1 MSSLPSADV
10 LDPAQW
16 DRAARLFEAESLALL
31 GMPKDSP
38 LRLSVDAGVLVLP
51 TLAKLASVLGG
62 LQGAWQSGDQAS
74 APHPAP
80 THPTRLDALWRPQP
94 LDALP
99 APHTPPRPARI
110 CTSSCWQLPVEIELP
125 AKFRFHSIFTCPVSK
140 EVATAD
146 TPPLMLPCGHVLA
159 LGSIAKLARGSRSTR
174 FKCPYCPAESSTAM
188 AKPLTL

>member
-1 MSSLPSADV
+1 M

-16 DRAARLFEAESLALL
+16 DHAARLFEAESLALL

-38 LRLSVDAGVLVLP
+38 LRLSVDAGALVLP
-51 TLAKLASVLGG
+51 TLAKLASVLGS
-62 LQGAWQSGDQAS
+62 LQGAWQSVDQAS
-74 APHPAP
+74 PHP
-80 THPTRLDALWRPQP
+80 P
-94 LDALP
+94 LPPPP
-99 APHTPPRPARI
+99 ASMLSGVPSRCPPRTPGPRPVRI

-125 AKFRFHSIFTCPVSK
+125 AEFRFHSIFTCPVSK

-188 AKPLTL
+188 AKPLAL